1 MPSGSWRY
9 EAMKSD
15 ETRWMA
21 AAIEILTLISV
32 LIFALARS
40 QA

>member
-1 MPSGSWRY
+1 
-9 EAMKSD
+9 MKSD